1 MELTN
6 IIIGDE
12 FDSLDSYLQAEIRKG
27 YFEKDNKY
35 LEELF
40 SLLFESPS
48 DKLRFYFIK
57 NHFYSDYYIRS
68 LDYENLDRVT
78 ERSTTQSFRLHGIY
92 GILSRLSTVTALKV
106 LKFCYVNGIVD
117 VISDRDVTYKE
128 CAESIGL
135 ENVPLKCLLSIIP
148 ENEIEF
154 EKIKETIQKRV
165 YEDKE
170 NREFFS
176 TRLKM
181 NPLLW
186 SRKYYKELLFTIV
199 ESYAK
204 NLKKGSNIKK
214 GFIYIDMEKIIKTRK
229 NSSPYFI
236 LNRQAYNYNH
246 SGKGVDIDSIREEIS
261 NHVNGFLGK
270 VFENKDDNI
279 VVVNVLE
286 GFRQTNVKFTHH
298 KKVVEFIDQNFKE
311 YMNKLLSPRYE
322 VRGRATRF
330 PSNISCEDL
339 EKVIENLELE
349 ENEFCSFYNYIP
361 SKEFNKLNSRINS
374 DVLKKKILL
383 NADFKITGFEFDA
396 VWAKIGEIA
405 SENRKIDM
413 RFFMKYFKFLK
424 LFCFTS
430 IGYVWEKTDI
440 DLISNTLCT
449 MYSKEERFIFLE
461 EVLEKQYYKPTTY
474 KLKIQSL
481 VVLLEE
487 QELIEKFIRK
497 VGSDAIDFSKLDMDD
512 NRDINTIVFDK
523 IVYHDNMLIS
533 KEFAKE
539 LGMLFLTDCFE

>member
-6 IIIGDE
+6 IIIGNE
-12 FDSLDSYLQAEIRKG
+12 FDSLDTYLQEEIRKG

-48 DKLRFYFIK
+48 DELRFYFIK
-57 NHFYSDYYIRS
+57 NHFYSDYYIRN
-68 LDYENLDRVT
+68 LDYENLDGVT
-78 ERSTTQSFRLHGIY
+78 ERRATQSFRLNEIY

-117 VISDRDVTYKE
+117 VFSDRDVTYKD
-128 CAESIGL
+128 CVESIGL
-135 ENVPLKCLLSIIP
+135 ENVPSNCLLSIIP
-148 ENEIEF
+148 ENEIEL
-154 EKIKETIQKRV
+154 EKIKETIKKKVSDDNENGERVSKRW
-165 YEDKE
+165 
-170 NREFFS
+170 
-176 TRLKM
+176 KM

-204 NLKKGSNIKK
+204 KLKKGSNIKK
-214 GFIYIDMEKIIKTRK
+214 GFIYIDMEKIKKTRK
-229 NSSPYFI
+229 NTSPYFI

-246 SGKGVDIDSIREEIS
+246 SGKGVDIASIREEIS

-270 VFENKDDNI
+270 ELESEDYN
-279 VVVNVLE
+279 VVLVDVLE
-286 GFRQTNVKFTHH
+286 GFRQTDVKFTHH
-298 KKVVEFIDQNFKE
+298 KKVVEFIDQNFKV
-311 YMNKLLSPRYE
+311 YMNKLISPRYE
-322 VRGRATRF
+322 VMGRATRF

-339 EKVIENLELE
+339 EKVIETLELE
-349 ENEFCSFYNYIP
+349 ENEFCSFYTYIT
-361 SKEFNKLNSRINS
+361 SKEFNKLNSKINS

-405 SENRKIDM
+405 SENRKIDI

-440 DLISNTLCT
+440 NLISNTICT
-449 MYSKEERFIFLE
+449 MYSKEERFLFLE
-461 EVLEKQYYKPTTY
+461 EVLEKQYYKPNTY

-481 VVLLEE
+481 TVLLEE
-487 QELIEKFIRK
+487 QDLIEKFIRK
-497 VGSDAIDFSKLDMDD
+497 VGSDAIDFSKLDIDD

-523 IVYHDNMLIS
+523 IVYHDKMLIS